1 MTRADNLP
9 AARFWS
15 TARRRRWSLLACLA
29 VGVPAYASVASW
41 SESHVFLINQSSS
54 LPNWAFLVDRHSVP
68 KRGDHVFFDP
78 PPSMLLKRHFG
89 RDPQPFGKIV
99 YGVAG
104 DRVERRGRLFLIN
117 GNPVALAKTKTMRG
131 EKLQAG
137 PTGTIPRGC
146 YFVATP
152 NKDSFD
158 SRYAVIGWICRPRVI
173 GVGEPIL

>member
-1 MTRADNLP
+1 
-9 AARFWS
+9 
-15 TARRRRWSLLACLA
+15 
-29 VGVPAYASVASW
+29 
-41 SESHVFLINQSSS
+41 
-54 LPNWAFLVDRHSVP
+54 
-68 KRGDHVFFDP
+68 
-78 PPSMLLKRHFG
+78 MLERHFG
-89 RDPQPFGKIV
+89 REPQPFGKIV

-117 GNPVALAKTKTMRG
+117 GMPAAVAKPRTLRG
-131 EKLQAG
+131 EPLEAG
-137 PTGTIPRGC
+137 PTGTIPRRC